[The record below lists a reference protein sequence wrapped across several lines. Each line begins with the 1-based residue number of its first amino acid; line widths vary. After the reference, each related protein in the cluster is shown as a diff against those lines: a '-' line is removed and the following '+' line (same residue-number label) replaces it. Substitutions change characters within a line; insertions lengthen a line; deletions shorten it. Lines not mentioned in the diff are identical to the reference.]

1 MKPEFCSILQEH
13 IHVALGN
20 EARPAQVEQVLRS
33 AGASRIRISR
43 PSSAMSQ
50 QRSSG
55 NQSPMVTNG
64 VKTPLFGGS
73 DGDMSGCGPVGAPTD
88 QVCYVHFPNF

>member
-1 MKPEFCSILQEH
+1 M
-13 IHVALGN
+13 GN

-55 NQSPMVTNG
+55 NQSPAVNSGG
-64 VKTPLFGGS
+64 VKTPSFGGS

-88 QVCYVHFPNF
+88 QVGRVSCPFN